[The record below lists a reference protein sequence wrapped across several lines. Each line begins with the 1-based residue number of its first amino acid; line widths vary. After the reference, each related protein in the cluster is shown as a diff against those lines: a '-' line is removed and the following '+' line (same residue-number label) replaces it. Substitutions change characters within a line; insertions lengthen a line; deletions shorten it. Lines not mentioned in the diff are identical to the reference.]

1 MSNIIGFR
9 PPSRMFQIIK
19 IMGIPASSIPSLHE
33 AVAKIRRTAFRE
45 VQVKTG
51 RGGVTTD
58 ECVRIISSRLDE
70 EYGTYTVEI
79 ELDMAIWYNGIR
91 RAPFDSD
98 GEDWNED
105 ETGTYYLSQD
115 LPLSIYR
122 ALGVYP
128 EKPEIVPDE
137 PVDIIGYKE

>member
-1 MSNIIGFR
+1 
-9 PPSRMFQIIK
+9 MFQIIK